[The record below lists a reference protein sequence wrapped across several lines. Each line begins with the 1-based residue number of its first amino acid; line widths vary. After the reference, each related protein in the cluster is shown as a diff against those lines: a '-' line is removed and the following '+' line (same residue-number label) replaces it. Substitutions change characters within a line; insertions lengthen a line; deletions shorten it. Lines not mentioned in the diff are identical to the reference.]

1 MFLFKIST
9 LTGSREEYE
18 TDIYTLLGLRQ
29 LLHGLRAIVSLSQR
43 HEFLETTWQA
53 QSSFIHF

>member
-9 LTGSREEYE
+9 LTGSREEHE
-18 TDIYTLLGLRQ
+18 TDIYPLLGLRQ

-53 QSSFIHF
+53 QS